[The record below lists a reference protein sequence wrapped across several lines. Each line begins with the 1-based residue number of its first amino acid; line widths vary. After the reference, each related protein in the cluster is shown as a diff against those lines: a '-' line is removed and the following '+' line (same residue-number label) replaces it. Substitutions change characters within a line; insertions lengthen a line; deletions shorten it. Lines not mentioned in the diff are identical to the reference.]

1 MKDWIKKM
9 ITDDIENY
17 ERIVYEYMDTERYA
31 DNLEDNLLHLS
42 RMIEY
47 LEPAQNQL
55 KNILMGYFLKKG
67 LSDIKKITIT
77 SGSIDVVIDREYVIY
92 DYELEILQSVGRPFS
107 IWFSADITV
116 TYVLEICAKKDN
128 KGDNNGT

>member
-1 MKDWIKKM
+1 MKSWIKKM
-9 ITDDIENY
+9 ITDDIEKY
-17 ERIVYEYMDTERYA
+17 ERIVYKYKNTERYG
-31 DNLEDNLLHLS
+31 DNMDDNLLRLS

-55 KNILMGYFLKKG
+55 KNILIGHFLKKG

-77 SGSIDVVIDREYVIY
+77 SRSIDVVIDREYRIY
-92 DYELEILQSVGRPFS
+92 DYELEILQSIGRPFS

-116 TYVLEICAKKDN
+116 TYVLEIGAKKDN
-128 KGDNNGT
+128 GSDEE

>member
-1 MKDWIKKM
+1 M
-9 ITDDIENY
+9 ITDDIEKY
-17 ERIVYEYMDTERYA
+17 ERIVYEYKNTERYG
-31 DNLEDNLLHLS
+31 DNTDDNLLRLS
-42 RMIEY
+42 RRIEY

-55 KNILMGYFLKKG
+55 KNILIGYFLKKG

-77 SGSIDVVIDREYVIY
+77 SRSIDVVIDREYVIH

-107 IWFSADITV
+107 IWFNADITV

-128 KGDNNGT
+128 KGDNNEA

>member
-1 MKDWIKKM
+1 M

-17 ERIVYEYMDTERYA
+17 ERIVYEYKDTERYA
-31 DNLEDNLLHLS
+31 DSVEDNLLRLS

-47 LEPAQNQL
+47 LEPVQNQL

-77 SGSIDVVIDREYVIY
+77 SGRIDVVIDREYVIY

-107 IWFSADITV
+107 IWFNADITV

>member
-1 MKDWIKKM
+1 M
-9 ITDDIENY
+9 ITDDIEKY
-17 ERIVYEYMDTERYA
+17 ERIVYKYKNTERYG
-31 DNLEDNLLHLS
+31 DNMDDNLLRLS

-55 KNILMGYFLKKG
+55 KNILIGHFLKKG

-77 SGSIDVVIDREYVIY
+77 SRSIDVVIDREYRIY
-92 DYELEILQSVGRPFS
+92 DYELEILQSIGRPFS

-116 TYVLEICAKKDN
+116 TYVLEIGAKKDN
-128 KGDNNGT
+128 GSDEE

>member
-1 MKDWIKKM
+1 M
-9 ITDDIENY
+9 ITDDIEKY
-17 ERIVYEYMDTERYA
+17 ERIVYKYKNTERYG
-31 DNLEDNLLHLS
+31 DNMDDNLLRLS
-42 RMIEY
+42 RRIEY

-55 KNILMGYFLKKG
+55 KNILIGHFLKKG

-77 SGSIDVVIDREYVIY
+77 SRSIDVVIDREYRIY
-92 DYELEILQSVGRPFS
+92 DYELEILQSIGRPFS

>member
-1 MKDWIKKM
+1 MKGWIKKM

-17 ERIVYEYMDTERYA
+17 ERIVYEYKDTERYT
-31 DNLEDNLLHLS
+31 DSLEDNLLRLS

-47 LEPAQNQL
+47 LEPVQNQL

-92 DYELEILQSVGRPFS
+92 DYELEIIQSVGRPFS
-107 IWFSADITV
+107 IWFNADITV

>member
-1 MKDWIKKM
+1 M
-9 ITDDIENY
+9 ITDDIEKY
-17 ERIVYEYMDTERYA
+17 ERIVYEYKDTERYA

>member
-1 MKDWIKKM
+1 M

-17 ERIVYEYMDTERYA
+17 ERIVYEYKDTERYA
-31 DNLEDNLLHLS
+31 DSVEDNLLRLS

-47 LEPAQNQL
+47 LEPVQNQL

-77 SGSIDVVIDREYVIY
+77 SGSIDVVIDREYVIH
-92 DYELEILQSVGRPFS
+92 DSELEIIQSVGRPFS
-107 IWFSADITV
+107 IWFNADITV
-116 TYVLEICAKKDN
+116 TYVLEIGAKKDN
-128 KGDNNGT
+128 KGDNNGA

>member
-1 MKDWIKKM
+1 M
-9 ITDDIENY
+9 ITVDIEKY
-17 ERIVYEYMDTERYA
+17 EKIVRDYKDDKWYPDDFSGNM
-31 DNLEDNLLHLS
+31 LHLS
-42 RMIEY
+42 RKMEY

-55 KNILMGYFLKKG
+55 KNKLIGYFLKKG

-77 SGSIDVVIDREYVIY
+77 SGSIDVVIDREYRIY

-107 IWFSADITV
+107 IWFNADITV

-128 KGDNNGT
+128 KGDNNGI

>member
-1 MKDWIKKM
+1 MKGWIKKM

-17 ERIVYEYMDTERYA
+17 ERIVYEYKDTERYA
-31 DNLEDNLLHLS
+31 DSVEDNLLRLS

-47 LEPAQNQL
+47 LEPVQNQL

-77 SGSIDVVIDREYVIY
+77 SGRIDVVIDREYVIY

-107 IWFSADITV
+107 IWFNADITV